1 VTAAEIG
8 RNLAMASRSRK
19 LAVCM
24 PAYNAAHGIDK
35 SIQSIL
41 RQTYEDFDFIITDNC
56 STDDTFAII
65 NSYTDPRIIPRQNDS
80 NLGPAGNRSGM
91 LAYCINRGYEYM
103 ALMDADDIVYP
114 RRLEKQMNILES
126 SPSLSACGGSVLM
139 EENGATWIAPE
150 EPQEVI
156 AEAIFANPIP
166 TSTALLRVADMA
178 RTGIAWDHEFVLCED
193 YHFWYQFL
201 FEHHL
206 KAANTG
212 DVEGVYVYSPQGL
225 SHGPGQGLARQEEKD
240 AVVKQL
246 ILGCVGID
254 ARYEDVFRFMRI
266 GLRRSD
272 TPADPDGFLTVGTG
286 LLNVD
291 GEDHVNSMIVRN
303 KLEERARWYLMAIDS
318 LGIRQRYRL
327 FKAFIPQANFY
338 REEVA
343 YRLRK
348 FRDGRLQRLSPRLA
362 HGLSRA
368 FRGLARVIG
377 RR

>member
-1 VTAAEIG
+1 VVTPAEIE
-8 RNLAMASRSRK
+8 RKLAMASRSRK

-24 PAYNAAHGIDK
+24 PAYNAAHAIDK

-41 RQTYEDFDFIITDNC
+41 DQTYEDFDFIITDNC

-80 NLGPAGNRSGM
+80 NLGVAGNRSGM

-126 SPSLSACGGSVLM
+126 SPSLSACGGSALM
-139 EENGATWIAPE
+139 EENGETWIAPE

-166 TSTALLRVADMA
+166 TSAALLRVADME
-178 RTGIAWDHEFVLCED
+178 RTGIAWDQEFVPCED

-212 DVEGVYVYSPQGL
+212 DVEGLYVYSPQGL
-225 SHGPGQGLARQEEKD
+225 SHGLGLTRQEEKD
-240 AVVKQL
+240 AVIKQL
-246 ILGCVGID
+246 ILRCLGID
-254 ARYEDVFRFMRI
+254 AGYEEAYKFMRV

-272 TPADPDGFLTVGTG
+272 TTADLEGFMAIGTR
-286 LLNVD
+286 LLSVD
-291 GEDHVNSMIVRN
+291 VKDYVDSTILRS
-303 KLEERARWYLMAIDS
+303 KLEERTRWCLMTMDALS
-318 LGIRQRYRL
+318 LQQRYRL
-327 FKAFIPQANFY
+327 HKTFIPQGNFY

-348 FRDGRLQRLSPRLA
+348 FRDGRLKRLSPRLA

-377 RR
+377 R